1 MTLSLKKHP
10 GPVPTL
16 VQVESPILA
25 AKEAKTWPHS
35 HSQKGLI
42 PQKQGIHG
50 GSGGVGQT
58 LLSFSTDE
66 KTEAQRS

>member
-1 MTLSLKKHP
+1 M
-10 GPVPTL
+10 PTL
-16 VQVESPILA
+16 VQVESPILT
-25 AKEAKTWPHS
+25 AKEAKTQPHS

-42 PQKQGIHG
+42 PQKQAIYG
-50 GSGGVGQT
+50 GGGGAGQT